1 MSDPEAGATNARE
14 NPLVRRV
21 SDWDADRLAD
31 LAAEHGTPLYVQ
43 DLDRVRENCER
54 LRAAFPDADVRYAVK
69 AHTGRAVLEAV
80 REAGLDAEC
89 ASAGEADRALAAGFG
104 GDRLHYTAVNPPARD
119 LDYVVGVAEAEPDLT
134 VTAGAVDTLD
144 RLAERGYD
152 GRLCLRVNPGVGAGH
167 HEKVRTG
174 GAAKFG
180 IPYDR
185 AARAAREAAERF
197 DVVGIHAHAGSG
209 IDPDQLDSHREL
221 VARMGELARALADPD
236 GDLVDGDARENGDA
250 PEDPDAPAPVDLE
263 YVDVGGG
270 FGVPYREA
278 EPPLDLPAVAAA
290 TREAVAPLP
299 AGVDLAIEPGR
310 YVVADA
316 GVLLTRVNTVKP
328 TPAERVVGVDAGM
341 TDLLRPAM
349 YDAYHPIRNLG
360 GGRAGD
366 GSDASAPDERE
377 ATPVTVA
384 GPICETGDTLCRD
397 RALADPA
404 RGDLLAVGVAG
415 AYGYEMASQYNS
427 RPRPTEVALDDGT
440 ATIARRRERL
450 DDLTAVEREAE
461 TPAGPTGGDR

>member
-1 MSDPEAGATNARE
+1 MSDRDAIGTDDAGAEARGGPDAD
-14 NPLVRRV
+14 NPPVRRV
-21 SDWDADRLAD
+21 SDWDAERLAG
-31 LAAEHGTPLYVQ
+31 LAAEYETPLYVQ

-54 LRAAFPDADVRYAVK
+54 LLAAFPDADVRYAVK
-69 AHTGRAVLEAV
+69 AHTGGAVLEAV
-80 REAGLDAEC
+80 RDAGLDAEC
-89 ASAGEADRALAAGFG
+89 ASAGEVDRALAAGFDG
-104 GDRLHYTAVNPPARD
+104 SRLHYTAVNPPARD
-119 LDYVVGVAEAEPDLT
+119 LDYVGGVAEAEPEIT
-134 VTAGAVDTLD
+134 VTVGAVDTLD
-144 RLAERGYD
+144 RLANRGYD
-152 GRLCLRVNPGVGAGH
+152 GRVCVRVNPGVGAGH
-167 HEKVRTG
+167 HEKVTTG

-185 AARAAREAAERF
+185 AAAATRDAAERF

-221 VARMGELARALADPD
+221 VARMGDLARELVEPS
-236 GDLVDGDARENGDA
+236 GDE
-250 PEDPDAPAPVDLE
+250 PDAATDAAPLDLE

-270 FGVPYREA
+270 FGVPYEEDA
-278 EPPLDLPAVAAA
+278 DPLDLSAVAEA

-316 GVLLTRVNTVKP
+316 GVLLTRVNTVKE
-328 TPAERVVGVDAGM
+328 TPDETVVGVDAGM

-360 GGRAGD
+360 GGRERD
-366 GSDASAPDERE
+366 GSDAPPVAERP

-427 RPRPTEVALDDGT
+427 RPRPAEVALDDGT

-450 DDLTAVEREAE
+450 ADLTAVEREAE
-461 TPAGPTGGDR
+461 TPTGPTGGDR

>member
-1 MSDPEAGATNARE
+1 MSDRDAAETPGTAGPTDGETADD
-14 NPLVRRV
+14 NPSVRRV
-21 SDWDADRLAD
+21 SDWSADRLAE

-54 LRAAFPDADVRYAVK
+54 LRDAFPDADVRYAVK

-89 ASAGEADRALAAGFG
+89 ASAGEVDRALAAGFG

-119 LDYVVGVAEAEPDLT
+119 LDYVAGVAEAEPDLT
-134 VTAGAVDTLD
+134 ITVGAVDTLD

-152 GRLCLRVNPGVGAGH
+152 GRVCVRVNPGVGAGH

-185 AARAAREAAERF
+185 AAEATRDAAERF

-209 IDPDQLDSHREL
+209 IDSDQLDSHREL
-221 VARMGELARALADPD
+221 VARMGELARELAEPNDGDAGGDPD
-236 GDLVDGDARENGDA
+236 GDG
-250 PEDPDAPAPVDLE
+250 PPDLLDIE

-270 FGVPYREA
+270 FGVPYEEDA
-278 EPPLDLPAVAAA
+278 PALDLPAVAEA

-328 TPAERVVGVDAGM
+328 TPDERVVGVDAGM

-360 GGRAGD
+360 GAEGVD
-366 GSDASAPDERE
+366 GSDAPAPADRS

-397 RALADPA
+397 RALADPV
-404 RGDLLAVGVAG
+404 RGDLLAVGIAG
-415 AYGYEMASQYNS
+415 AYGYEMANQYNS
-427 RPRPTEVALDDGT
+427 RPRPAEVALDDGT
-440 ATIARRRERL
+440 AAVVRRRETL
-450 DDLTAVEREAE
+450 GDLTTVER
-461 TPAGPTGGDR
+461 TGTVTGGDR

>member
-1 MSDPEAGATNARE
+1 MSEGDERHAAAEPPAGPTGG
-14 NPLVRRV
+14 NPSARRV
-21 SDWDADRLAD
+21 SDWDAERLAD

-54 LRAAFPDADVRYAVK
+54 LRDAFPDADVRYAVK

-89 ASAGEADRALAAGFG
+89 ASAGEVDRALAAGFG

-119 LDYVVGVAEAEPDLT
+119 LDYVAGVAEAEQDLT
-134 VTAGAVDTLD
+134 VTVGAVDPLD

-152 GRLCLRVNPGVGAGH
+152 GRVCVRVNPGVGAGH

-185 AARAAREAAERF
+185 AADAARRAAERF
-197 DVVGIHAHAGSG
+197 DVVGVHAHAGSG
-209 IDPDQLDSHREL
+209 IDPEQLDSHREL
-221 VARMGELARALADPD
+221 VARMGELARE
-236 GDLVDGDARENGDA
+236 LVDPTHANTA
-250 PEDPDAPAPVDLE
+250 PLDLE

-270 FGVPYREA
+270 FGVPYKEG
-278 EPPLDLPAVAAA
+278 EPPLDLPAVAEA

-299 AGVDLAIEPGR
+299 SGVDLAIEPGR

-328 TPAERVVGVDAGM
+328 TPDERVVGVDAGM

-360 GGRAGD
+360 GGRERG
-366 GSDASAPDERE
+366 GSDAPAPDDRS

-384 GPICETGDTLCRD
+384 GPICETGDTLCRN
-397 RALADPA
+397 RALADPT

-427 RPRPTEVALDDGT
+427 RPRPAEVALDDGT
-440 ATIARRRERL
+440 AAVVRRRETL
-450 DDLTAVEREAE
+450 GDLAAVEREPNRDRHGRTDRTE
-461 TPAGPTGGDR
+461 AGR